1 MANRFAIAVGAACL
15 ALIGC
20 DDSSGP
26 SGPTPP
32 GSVRIAYLGS
42 TTRRSDLPP
51 SAQACVN
58 GVGPTHIHPSWRS
71 FAGIPL
77 QPVPPNRYEIVF
89 TDVPFD
95 TRVTFRIND
104 QNSCDQNPTGA
115 VTQRPGQRRK
125 VTAERHDTR
134 EWRRTGLCVLG
145 RRKRRRDSM
154 TPGRGYQRI
163 WPSGSSTR
171 TTSYFSSIGIRI
183 SSSSRFHSSPS

>member
-1 MANRFAIAVGAACL
+1 MSSSVSPNEMRRRAGFKGPARAAVAAAAACL
-15 ALIGC
+15 AMIGC

-26 SGPTPP
+26 SAPSPP
-32 GSVRIAYLGS
+32 GSVRIVFLGS
-42 TTRRSDLPP
+42 TTRRSDLPS

-77 QPVPPNRYEIVF
+77 QPVPPSRYEIVF

-115 VTQRPGQRRK
+115 VTSN
-125 VTAERHDTR
+125 
-134 EWRRTGLCVLG
+134 VLVNDV
-145 RRKRRRDSM
+145 RLQQNAT
-154 TPGRGYQRI
+154 TPGNGDEPGYA
-163 WPSGSSTR
+163 
-171 TTSYFSSIGIRI
+171 FSVSATGTVTQ
-183 SSSSRFHSSPS
+183 